1 MQYQKILPKKFEGNS
16 GLSEIRERKG
26 KPIYFYQNRYQELLE
41 ELASKGWEDVYLSRF
56 NI

>member
-1 MQYQKILPKKFEGNS
+1 MNGQF
-16 GLSEIRERKG
+16 EIRERKG
-26 KPIYFYQNRYQELLE
+26 QPIYFYQNRYQELLE